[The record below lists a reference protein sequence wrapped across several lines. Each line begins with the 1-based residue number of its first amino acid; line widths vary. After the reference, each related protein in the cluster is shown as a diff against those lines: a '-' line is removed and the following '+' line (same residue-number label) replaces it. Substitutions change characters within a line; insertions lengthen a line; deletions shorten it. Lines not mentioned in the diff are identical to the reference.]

1 MATIRKKGECQWHV
15 QIRKKGYP
23 PVTKTFFT
31 WTEADAWAKVTES
44 EMVRG
49 VFVDR
54 SDAERTTI
62 EDVIDR
68 FIIEFAPYH
77 YRQREDKKEA
87 WRFQCQRLKE
97 KLGLYSLAALDQ
109 KLVAAYRDDRLKEVG
124 ESTVRKELYMLS
136 KVLRFAEIEVG
147 IALPRGTP
155 VLKIRKPAD
164 GKSRDRRLTQ
174 DEWNRL
180 ESECRQSRN
189 LYLWPAVELAV
200 ETAMRQ
206 GELLGLLWK
215 NIDKS
220 RPIAFLENTKN
231 GEARAVPLSSRAVA
245 ILKGLTRSIDGKV
258 LPVERM
264 TIITPLWPPLNARK
278 SRILLFTIFG
288 TKRCRV
294 WQSGAICPYLKLH
307 PSLAT
312 KLYRCLNATP
322 TYKPKS
328 WRLSWANLTAY

>member
-54 SDAERTTI
+54 SDSERTTI
-62 EDVIDR
+62 ENVINR
-68 FIIEFAPYH
+68 FSIEFAPYH

-87 WRFQCQRLKE
+87 WRFQCQRLKD

-136 KVLRFAEIEVG
+136 KVLRFAEVEVG
-147 IALPRGTP
+147 IALPRGNP

-174 DEWNRL
+174 DEWTRL
-180 ESECRQSRN
+180 ESQCRKSRN
-189 LYLWPAVELAV
+189 IYLWPAVELAV

-206 GELLGLLWK
+206 GELLGLQWK
-215 NIDKS
+215 NIDKN
-220 RPIAFLENTKN
+220 RPIAFLEQTKN
-231 GEARAVPLSSRAVA
+231 GDARAVPLSSRAVA
-245 ILKGLTRSIDGKV
+245 ILKGLTRSIDGTV

-264 TIITPLWPPLNARK
+264 TIYHAFMAAVKRAKINDYTFHDLRHEAL
-278 SRILLFTIFG
+278 SRLAERCDLSVLEIASVSGHKTLQML
-288 TKRCRV
+288 KRYTHL
-294 WQSGAICPYLKLH
+294 QAEKL
-307 PSLAT
+307 AV
-312 KLYRCLNATP
+312 KLG
-322 TYKPKS
+322 
-328 WRLSWANLTAY
+328 